1 MNIRRIAAADIERI
15 RLQRI
20 KQGLERI
27 RQGGRALLRH
37 VEQAYEVLK
46 KERSHLNRVT
56 KGGSAIS
63 EELANK
69 HSADWQ
75 RALRGLEF
83 LHTLAR
89 LCASGNQAAWQQA
102 ESEGIT
108 RTQFESGE
116 KPELWKSPPKP
127 SAPSPS
133 PVPATAP
140 ASSAPQAP
148 ADTLRPQDAGAV
160 SGAPSPAEPEKAEKG
175 MSLSDLANRLEDGAK
190 VTGEKIRDW
199 AKNIEDATTRVER
212 ALSSDMIGT
221 ETRSLY
227 EVSATTPAFYAVMGL
242 TALVQAVKAAG
253 GLKRIWSPDLA
264 KKANEK
270 INKTVLDLL
279 KLERDD
285 DVAKMRRFWDGAI
298 RRLRQADARQ
308 TIEKVVSDKGIL
320 GFLRYMD
327 SRSDFLKMA
336 AVGEERLKK
345 LYDEFES
352 IADDQERLQKAF
364 SVHAD
369 KIAAIVGVIHGEMMK
384 LKAEAADTDYEED
397 AEMLLDGIRWMGQL
411 AMTLKRRGDAAVDT
425 WGKIRDKGLYM
436 MSDEKFADLIPDN
449 DEDGDLDVEDVLA
462 EAASPGP
469 PPGAPP
475 QAPPGPSQSSPQPVP
490 QPVRSDP
497 QPQPKPATPPPQP
510 ATPQSQVP
518 ASQGVELDPDL
529 NAGYRAAAAA
539 LENSPPEEFG
549 HVAQDAQDE
558 PLKYSAILFAI
569 HKIMEDVDVK
579 NAVNMFRI
587 PSVRLSAED
596 IQNVLDAIAKGM
608 KDTGKNM
615 EADSY
620 RRLYKRLFQKEVDG
634 EWKSRT
640 GAEINSDL
648 ETYKAEAAQL
658 AKTIREAVSRG
669 ANPEEADAVAEE
681 EIAEAPEDVTD
692 LPETEDAAAQEAE
705 VSIAEAP
712 AKDLH
717 SFGQKIISDFG
728 ENPNVLER
736 LTEEQQRAWQQAIGD
751 LAEELTALAS
761 ADEPLNEAFNRL
773 READFSDYPALT
785 TLFLRVYKRIEKGEN
800 TDIPSTARNI
810 ADVVREIETPALEGE
825 PSEAPVSEQPAQPE
839 ERPEE
844 AVEGETPSAIV
855 EAVRSAAGVLSS
867 YASDP
872 VAGVLWLRDS
882 LPFAGEGDGK
892 VLVLEAIYES
902 LTGAVVDPLASP
914 ATGAPGERDSQLFA
928 EQLGRVLTGNR
939 FESVLQTLLD
949 AYANDPAR
957 TIMRIRRRHTDEM
970 VVQALQNFQPPAED
984 EPLAAP
990 APDSKAFT
998 RNLADSI
1005 EKHGLKIGPE
1015 DIRG

>member
-1 MNIRRIAAADIERI
+1 MNIRRIVAADIERI
-15 RLQRI
+15 KLQRI

-27 RQGGRALLRH
+27 RQGGSALLRH

-83 LHTLAR
+83 LHTLAQ
-89 LCASGNQAAWQQA
+89 LCANGNQAAWQQA

-116 KPELWKSPPKP
+116 KPKLWKSPPKP
-127 SAPSPS
+127 SAPPPS

-148 ADTLRPQDAGAV
+148 ADTPRPQDAGAV
-160 SGAPSPAEPEKAEKG
+160 SGSPSPAEPEKAEKG

-199 AKNIEDATTRVER
+199 AKNIEDATTRVES

-279 KLERDD
+279 KLERDGD
-285 DVAKMRRFWDGAI
+285 AAKMRRFWDGAI

-327 SRSDFLKMA
+327 SRFDFLKMA

-475 QAPPGPSQSSPQPVP
+475 QAPSGPSQSSPQPAP
-490 QPVRSDP
+490 QPMRSDP
-497 QPQPKPATPPPQP
+497 QPQPQP
-510 ATPQSQVP
+510 TTPQSQVP

-529 NAGYRAAAAA
+529 NKDYRAAATA
-539 LENSPPEEFG
+539 LERSSPEEFG
-549 HVAQDAQDE
+549 HVAKDAQDE

-579 NAVNMFRI
+579 NAVNMFRM

-596 IQNVLDAIAKGM
+596 IQNALDVIAKGM

-634 EWKSRT
+634 EWKNRT
-640 GAEINSDL
+640 GAEIRSAL
-648 ETYKAEAAQL
+648 EPYKAEAAQL

-669 ANPEEADAVAEE
+669 AHPEETDAVAEE

-692 LPETEDAAAQEAE
+692 FPETEDAAAQEAE
-705 VSIAEAP
+705 VPIAEAP

-717 SFGQKIISDFG
+717 PFGQKIISDFG
-728 ENPNVLER
+728 ENSNALEK
-736 LTEEQQRAWQQAIGD
+736 LTEERQRAWRQGIGD
-751 LAEELTALAS
+751 LAEKLTELAS

-773 READFSDYPALT
+773 REANFEGYPALT
-785 TLFLRVYKRIEKGEN
+785 TPFLRVYKRIENGEDP
-800 TDIPSTARNI
+800 DILSEARNI
-810 ADVVREIETPALEGE
+810 ADIVRKIETPALEGE
-825 PSEAPVSEQPAQPE
+825 PSKAPASEQSAQPE

-844 AVEGETPSAIV
+844 AVEGEVPSAVV
-855 EAVRSAAGVLSS
+855 EAVRSVAGTLFS

-882 LPFAGEGDGK
+882 PSFAGGGDGK

-928 EQLGRVLTGNR
+928 EQLGQVLTGNR
-939 FESVLQTLLD
+939 FEFTLQALLD

-957 TIMRIRRRHTDEM
+957 TIMRIRRRHTDER
-970 VVQALQNFQPPAED
+970 VVQALQNFRPPAED

-990 APDSKAFT
+990 APDSEAFT

-1015 DIRG
+1015 DVRG